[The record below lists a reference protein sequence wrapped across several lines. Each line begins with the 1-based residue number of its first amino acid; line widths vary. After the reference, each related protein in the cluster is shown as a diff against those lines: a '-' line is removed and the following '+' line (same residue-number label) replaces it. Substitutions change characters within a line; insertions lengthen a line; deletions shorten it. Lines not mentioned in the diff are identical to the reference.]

1 MVAHVV
7 PTRHRALD
15 LFAGAAEILVLTHV
29 TAPDAPPVEL
39 IQSLFDLTAA
49 EARVARRLRDGA
61 RLEDIATSGGVS
73 RNTVR

>member
-49 EARVARRLRDGA
+49 ECCAA
-61 RLEDIATSGGVS
+61 I
-73 RNTVR
+73 TVRTRDNQDEKVLPGLG